1 MKKDLFK
8 WLLIILFGVAIKKG
22 LETSIGKVIIPIII
36 FGSIL
41 WVLIGAPGM
50 DNLMNL
56 SH

>member
-1 MKKDLFK
+1 MQKNLFK
-8 WLLIILFGVAIKKG
+8 WLLIILFGAAITKG

-41 WVLIGAPGM
+41 WVIIGAPGM

-56 SH
+56 SR